1 MSSKETRCQGD
12 GSLDNSVG
20 VALGYTNI
28 STIIEGIRTALDII
42 TQEK

>member
-1 MSSKETRCQGD
+1 MTSGVGGTV
-12 GSLDNSVG
+12 LLTTVG